1 MLTFFILN
9 SSKLAHQIVAMK
21 ISVELTLT
29 PIQDDFEPII
39 IDLIKALRASGLTV
53 IENPLSTQVYG
64 DYDRVMEV
72 LQKEVKT
79 AFEAMDRGLLY
90 MKLVKS
96 DRSDYTPH
104 F

>member
-1 MLTFFILN
+1 MLTFIILN
-9 SSKLAHQIVAMK
+9 SSKLAYQILIMK

-53 IENPLSTQVYG
+53 LENPLSTQVYG
-64 DYDRVMEV
+64 EYDKVMEV
-72 LQKEVKT
+72 LQEEVKT

-90 MKLVKS
+90 MKIVKS
-96 DRSDYTPH
+96 DRSSYTPH